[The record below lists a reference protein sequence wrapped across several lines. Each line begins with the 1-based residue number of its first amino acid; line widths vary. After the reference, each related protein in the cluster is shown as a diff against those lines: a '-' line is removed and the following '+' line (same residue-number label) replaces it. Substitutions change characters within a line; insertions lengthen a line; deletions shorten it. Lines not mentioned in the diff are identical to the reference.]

1 MNHESMTNSKIARSQ
16 TSESDLVITGLGMLT
31 ANGLGIDTNLNQFEL
46 APSKFTQEDF
56 KVKGFNPAPHLSDR
70 KVVKVVSHRDVLGLV
85 AFEECLKN
93 SGLSPKTIN
102 PDRTGLYVG
111 APPSSCMDHHNYHE
125 GIESS
130 VDAYGQLQEKE
141 FGENFRSASP
151 TTLLTGLPNNVLCY
165 GAKTL
170 DARGP
175 NSNYT
180 TMETSAH
187 MAIIG
192 AQRAI
197 KLGRLDC
204 AVAGGYSAHSDKV
217 FVASATQ
224 RGIAAGAPFAEGAV
238 FITMETRKNATRRG
252 AKPICTLLSG
262 LAGSDSMGPYNMDAN
277 AATLTILVQTCITN
291 AAIQPSDVGIVMLSG
306 SGIASVDQAE
316 MRAIS
321 NTWGHDYRP
330 VLATTSSRW
339 GQLMEAGGTAD
350 IGFLQ
355 SVFKTKKVP
364 DSAAWGSTASQSIDK
379 NKRYAVIIRS
389 SPFGEYTCLVVRME
403 EE

>member
-1 MNHESMTNSKIARSQ
+1 MTTTQ
-16 TSESDLVITGLGMLT
+16 THNTDDIVITGLGMLT
-31 ANGLGIDTNLNQFEL
+31 ASGLGIDANL
-46 APSKFTQEDF
+46 APFNRISDKLTQDDF

-111 APPSSCMDHHNYHE
+111 APPSSCVDHHNYNE
-125 GIESS
+125 GIEASI
-130 VDAYGQLQEKE
+130 DAYGILQAKE

-180 TMETSAH
+180 TMETSSH

-192 AQRAI
+192 ARRAI

-217 FVASATQ
+217 FAASAIQ
-224 RGIAAGAPFAEGAV
+224 RGIASGAPVAEGAAFV
-238 FITMETRKNATRRG
+238 TMETRDNAAKRG
-252 AKPICTLLSG
+252 AQPICTLLHCA
-262 LAGSDSMGPYNMDAN
+262 AGSDAIGPYNMDSN
-277 AATLTILVQTCITN
+277 AATLTTLIQTCIKN
-291 AAIQPSDVGIVMLSG
+291 SAIEPMDVAVVMLSG
-306 SGIASVDQAE
+306 TGIATQDQTE
-316 MRAIS
+316 LRAVTNIF
-321 NTWGHDYRP
+321 NKECQP
-330 VLATTSSRW
+330 KLATTATRW
-339 GQLMEAGGTAD
+339 GNMMEAGGAAE
-350 IGFLQ
+350 IGFLR
-355 SVFKTKKVP
+355 SVFQTKSLP
-364 DSAAWGSTASQSIDK
+364 ES
-379 NKRYAVIIRS
+379 AVIGPGNDTSLDQNKSHALILRS
-389 SPFGEYTCLVVRME
+389 SPSGEYTCMVVRME
-403 EE
+403 DV

>member
-1 MNHESMTNSKIARSQ
+1 MNAMTNPNRSDNNAH
-16 TSESDLVITGLGMLT
+16 EIVISGIGMLT
-31 ANGLGIDTNLNQFEL
+31 ASGLGLDANLRLFEQP
-46 APSKFTQEDF
+46 ASKFTQEDY

-85 AFEECLKN
+85 AFEECVKN
-93 SGLSPKTIN
+93 SGLSPRTIN

-111 APPSSCMDHHNYHE
+111 APPSSCMDHHNYNE
-125 GIESS
+125 GIEASIDS
-130 VDAYGQLQEKE
+130 YGDLQAKD

-165 GAKTL
+165 GSKTL

-217 FVASATQ
+217 FVASANQ
-224 RGIAAGAPFAEGAV
+224 RGIANGAPFAEGAAFV
-238 FITMETRKNATRRG
+238 TMETRHNAESRG
-252 AKPICTLLSG
+252 ATPICALLSG
-262 LAGSDSMGPYNMDAN
+262 AAGSDAMGPYNMDSN
-277 AATLTILVQTCITN
+277 AATLTTLINTCITN
-291 AAIQPSDVGIVMLSG
+291 AHIQYSDVAIIMLSG
-306 SGIASVDQAE
+306 SGISSVDLTE
-316 MRAIS
+316 LRAIM
-321 NTWGHDYRP
+321 NTWPQDELP
-330 VLATTSSRW
+330 CLATTSGRW

-355 SVFKTKKVP
+355 SVFKSRCIPESALLGPDPNPMLDSTKKH
-364 DSAAWGSTASQSIDK
+364 
-379 NKRYAVIIRS
+379 AVILRS
-389 SPFGEYTCLVVRME
+389 SPSGEYTCLVVRME
-403 EE
+403 GQ

>member
-1 MNHESMTNSKIARSQ
+1 MNAPRTTNANDKNAHEI
-16 TSESDLVITGLGMLT
+16 VITGLGMLT
-31 ANGLGIDTNLNQFEL
+31 ANGLGLDANLRLFEQP
-46 APSKFTQEDF
+46 AHKFTQEDF

-85 AFEECLKN
+85 AFEECLRN

-111 APPSSCMDHHNYHE
+111 APPSSCMDHHNYNE
-125 GIESS
+125 GIEAS
-130 VDAYGQLQEKE
+130 VDSFGELQAKN

-165 GAKTL
+165 GSKTL

-192 AQRAI
+192 ARRAI

-217 FVASATQ
+217 FVASANQ
-224 RGIAAGAPFAEGAV
+224 RGIASGAPFAEGAA
-238 FITMETRKNATRRG
+238 FITMETRANAAKRG
-252 AKPICTLLSG
+252 ATPICALLSSA
-262 LAGSDSMGPYNMDAN
+262 AGSDAIGPYNMDSN
-277 AATLTILVQTCITN
+277 AATLTTLINTSIANAGIQITDI
-291 AAIQPSDVGIVMLSG
+291 AIVMLSG
-306 SGIASVDQAE
+306 SGISSVDQTE
-316 MRAIS
+316 LRAVT
-321 NTWGHDYRP
+321 NTWSQDELP
-330 VLATTSSRW
+330 CLATTSTRW

-355 SVFKTKKVP
+355 SMFKSGAIP
-364 DSAAWGSTASQSIDK
+364 ESALIGQAPATTLKSNRQH
-379 NKRYAVIIRS
+379 AVILRS
-389 SPFGEYTCLVVRME
+389 SPSGEYTCLVVRME
-403 EE
+403 AA